1 LRTAICANGAEIP
14 MAALDGAVLE
24 GLLSDV
30 LRADIVTEILT
41 RATEALK
48 PADAA
53 REGEALRRELA
64 GLDAD
69 LGRLGEAISAA
80 GAVPTLLATVK
91 AKEARRTQITEAL
104 ARLDARVHVAQV
116 DLKVI
121 GRDIQ
126 ARLDDWRGLL
136 TRHPTQARQI
146 LRKLLE
152 TPLVCDPIP
161 GERRACRFKGEA
173 TIAKLVSG
181 LVGVGE
187 TGQQTW
193 RPQRG

>member
-41 RATEALK
+41 RATEAFKL
-48 PADAA
+48 ADAA

-64 GLDAD
+64 GLDAH

-136 TRHPTQARQI
+136 ARHPTQARQI

-152 TPLVCDPIP
+152 TPWSATRSRGSGGPA
-161 GERRACRFKGEA
+161 GSRA
-173 TIAKLVSG
+173 
-181 LVGVGE
+181 
-187 TGQQTW
+187 
-193 RPQRG
+193 RPRSPS